1 MQRSHTRKRRVV
13 LEIPLAR
20 IGEIRPE
27 PLSAGKQ
34 LPRGFAAR
42 EFEGVAEGRDGR
54 LMVDYPALVDL
65 EPEQIAPDLK
75 QDRPVK
81 NLRLFAEDSDAR

>member
-1 MQRSHTRKRRVV
+1 
-13 LEIPLAR
+13 
-20 IGEIRPE
+20 
-27 PLSAGKQ
+27 
-34 LPRGFAAR
+34 
-42 EFEGVAEGRDGR
+42 
-54 LMVDYPALVDL
+54 MVDYPALVDL